1 MDGGYMIKNENEKLL
16 YELLNEAYPGQW
28 VSEHKGI
35 EGRKFRFDC
44 ANPEKKIAIEINGG
58 LWTYGRHSR
67 PIGMQQD
74 YIKYNAAT
82 VEGWRVLIYTPEMLR
97 NQPGLIISAVRQLCG
112 YDDSQQ
118 TLCLDGC
125 TQGTLSQVQVKIS

>member
-1 MDGGYMIKNENEKLL
+1 MKGENERLL
-16 YELLNEAYPGQW
+16 WEILNEQYPGQW
-28 VSEHKGI
+28 VNEFKGI

-44 ANPEKKIAIEINGG
+44 ANPDKKIAIEINGG
-58 LWTYGRHSR
+58 LWMYGKHNR

-82 VEGWRVLIYTPEMLR
+82 VAGWRVLIYTPEMLR

-112 YDDSQQ
+112 YDAAVQQ
-118 TLCLDGC
+118 TLDLTGC
-125 TQGTLSQVQVKIS
+125 KQATLEQMQVKIS